1 MVKSTVVL
9 IVRHNINGR
18 WKWQDYRFKLFRPL
32 IPSRAGCLEKFK
44 LGLGVPSES
53 VSVTVIVMYT
63 RLHYVE
69 QNVFVAH
76 SNNVCVCN

>member
-1 MVKSTVVL
+1 M
-9 IVRHNINGR
+9 
-18 WKWQDYRFKLFRPL
+18 
-32 IPSRAGCLEKFK
+32 PSRAGCLEKFK

-63 RLHYVE
+63 RLHYVK